1 MLKAHSW
8 HPVPVMLCSDCCRTD
23 TKSKFSESNCRT
35 GEIGRMPT
43 ENLMTLMMANALKLN
58 KFGA

>member
-1 MLKAHSW
+1 MLYSRW
-8 HPVPVMLCSDCCRTD
+8 CRTD
-23 TKSKFSESNCRT
+23 RMSHFSEANCRT
-35 GEIGRMPT
+35 GAIGRMPT